1 MATSSDAQA
10 SAETGLSKKQ
20 INRAV
25 AGVMTGLLLSA
36 LDQTVVSTALP
47 SIVSDVGGLENL
59 AWVITAYLLTSM
71 ASTPVWGKVSDQFGR
86 RIVFIVA
93 TSVFIVGSV
102 LCGVAQEIGQLIAA
116 RAVQGLGAGALY
128 ALALSVIADVVP
140 LRERGRYQGMV
151 AGVFGIATLA
161 GPLVGGGL
169 VDAIGWRWIF
179 LINVPLGLLSLFVTV
194 SALRVAGERRPH
206 TVDYLGATLVIAA
219 TTPLLLYLSWAGAA
233 RGWTDPL
240 SLGLLALSLVL
251 GVTLVLVERRAA
263 EPVVPMTLF
272 RLRLFSLGSVYS
284 LVAGLALFTG
294 VVFLP
299 VYFQAVK
306 GMSPFVAGTAV
317 VPTMIGVGFASVYA
331 GNRMS
336 ATGRFRIFPVLG
348 AVLLVATLLPLGF
361 IDADTPSWLMILLG
375 MVLGVGAGFTLQPI
389 ITAVQGVVAQEDIG
403 AATAAVSFFQRL
415 GSAVGVA
422 LLGAILNSRFA
433 SLLAERGGAALG
445 VNEKSAGSV
454 DTIRTLAPQQRELVV
469 GAYGDALATVFLTV
483 VPFAVLAVVL
493 SLLMPETR
501 IAAPAPA
508 PADNAPEPETVSE
521 KEQ

>member
-93 TSVFIVGSV
+93 TSVFIAGSV

-219 TTPLLLYLSWAGAA
+219 TTPLLLYLSWAGGA
-233 RGWTDPL
+233 RGWIDPL

-251 GVTLVLVERRAA
+251 GVALVLVERRAA

-284 LVAGLALFTG
+284 LVAGLA
-294 VVFLP
+294 
-299 VYFQAVK
+299 
-306 GMSPFVAGTAV
+306 M
-317 VPTMIGVGFASVYA
+317 
-331 GNRMS
+331 
-336 ATGRFRIFPVLG
+336 
-348 AVLLVATLLPLGF
+348 
-361 IDADTPSWLMILLG
+361 
-375 MVLGVGAGFTLQPI
+375 
-389 ITAVQGVVAQEDIG
+389 
-403 AATAAVSFFQRL
+403 
-415 GSAVGVA
+415 
-422 LLGAILNSRFA
+422 
-433 SLLAERGGAALG
+433 
-445 VNEKSAGSV
+445 
-454 DTIRTLAPQQRELVV
+454 
-469 GAYGDALATVFLTV
+469 
-483 VPFAVLAVVL
+483 
-493 SLLMPETR
+493 
-501 IAAPAPA
+501 
-508 PADNAPEPETVSE
+508 
-521 KEQ
+521 